1 VPDLIRPWVPNE
13 MLTLG
18 TDGFG
23 FSDTRPAARRHFLV
37 DTESI
42 VVGVLAALARTG
54 EIDQSKVVEA
64 ARRYRIDDIAAA
76 GPQTSDAGVA

>member
-1 VPDLIRPWVPNE
+1 
-13 MLTLG
+13 
-18 TDGFG
+18 
-23 FSDTRPAARRHFLV
+23 V

-64 ARRYRIDDIAAA
+64 ARRYRIDDITAA

>member
-1 VPDLIRPWVPNE
+1 

-37 DTESI
+37 DAESI

-64 ARRYRIDDIAAA
+64 ARRYRIDDISAA
-76 GPQTSDAGVA
+76 GPQTSDPGVA